1 MAFQLEVAKWVSM
14 FWTMR
19 NQKKLSGPSYLRL
32 YAFLSIIYKALTIR
46 CFIFNLCFFFSPKE
60 NKHLASSFIS
70 LSVLQKQ
77 PQVRNSN
84 GELTLELYTMIE
96 EGVNFSGLIYNK
108 MSILH
113 QFIMIILMII
123 ILKIVA

>member
-1 MAFQLEVAKWVSM
+1 M
-14 FWTMR
+14 FYI
-19 NQKKLSGPSYLRL
+19 QSL
-32 YAFLSIIYKALTIR
+32 
-46 CFIFNLCFFFSPKE
+46 FFFSPKE